1 MLDFETLTKLETCLK
16 NAGFNYDFSID
27 DNHFFDGTYGKYKSL
42 TLRSITGLI
51 NNSIL
56 NNDSEHSSYDIELIN
71 KLTKCLLDSNDEELK
86 SIAWNSFIDCAYTVH
101 MIKNS
106 FFLR

>member
-1 MLDFETLTKLETCLK
+1 MLDFETLSKLETCLK

-27 DNHFFDGTYGKYKSL
+27 DNHFFDGSYGKYTSL

-56 NNDSEHSSYDIELIN
+56 NNDSEHFSYDIELIN
-71 KLTKCLLDSNDEELK
+71 KLTKCLLDSNDVELK
-86 SIAWNSFIDCAYTVH
+86 NVA
-101 MIKNS
+101 
-106 FFLR
+106 

>member
-42 TLRSITGLI
+42 TGWALR
-51 NNSIL
+51 
-56 NNDSEHSSYDIELIN
+56 
-71 KLTKCLLDSNDEELK
+71 DSNPRPSACKADALNQL
-86 SIAWNSFIDCAYTVH
+86 S
-101 MIKNS
+101 
-106 FFLR
+106 